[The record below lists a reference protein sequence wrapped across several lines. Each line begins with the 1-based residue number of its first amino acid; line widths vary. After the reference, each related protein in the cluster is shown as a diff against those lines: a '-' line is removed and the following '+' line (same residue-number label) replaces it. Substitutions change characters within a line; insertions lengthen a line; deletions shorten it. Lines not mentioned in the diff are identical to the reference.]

1 MNSPVCCG
9 NPDCENFAIEGST
22 TCKLNPDH
30 CSNQQLQQFFRMS
43 NAERAKWFKIDR
55 STIPEAGEGLY
66 ALKQFQ
72 LSKLITIY
80 IGEKS
85 TQFHSVPP

>member
-1 MNSPVCCG
+1 
-9 NPDCENFAIEGST
+9 
-22 TCKLNPDH
+22 
-30 CSNQQLQQFFRMS
+30 MS
-43 NAERAKWFKIDR
+43 NAERAKWLKIDR

-72 LSKLITIY
+72 LGKLITIY